1 MKNSEKTVTG
11 IIGYPLGH
19 TLSPAMHN
27 AVYEKYKMNWEYRVF
42 ETPPKDV
49 WKIIK
54 KMKKEKFAA
63 LNVTVPHKQAVM
75 KYLDRIDRAAKTI
88 GAVNTVIPVKG
99 RLTGFNT
106 DYLGF
111 ERTLKKNRISIK
123 NKKVVM
129 LGAGGAAHA
138 IAYAIKLRT
147 PSEFHIFNID
157 IPMTRGL
164 VKKLKIKDTKIWML
178 KKNPV
183 LDEIMVSADFIV
195 NCTSV
200 GMDNRSNPYK
210 IDRLKKKGIPV
221 YDIIYNPAK
230 TPFLK
235 QAEKKGAKIINGLDM
250 LIYQGME
257 GFKLWTGKAGD
268 YALVKKTAEKFLKKK

>member
-1 MKNSEKTVTG
+1 MKNNEKTITG

-27 AVYEKYKMNWEYRVF
+27 AVYKKYKMNWEYRVF
-42 ETPPKDV
+42 ETPPNDV
-49 WKIIK
+49 GKIIK
-54 KMKKEKFAA
+54 KMKKEGFAA
-63 LNVTVPHKQAVM
+63 LNVTVPYKQTVM
-75 KYLDRIDRAAKTI
+75 KYLDRIDHAAKVI

-99 RLTGFNT
+99 KLTGFNT

-111 ERTLKKNRISIK
+111 DRTLKKNRIIIK

-138 IAYAIKLRT
+138 IAYALKLRG
-147 PSEFHIFNID
+147 PSEFHILNID

-164 VKKLKIKDTKIWML
+164 VKKLKIKEAKIWML

-183 LDEIMVSADFIV
+183 LDEIIASADFIV

-210 IDRLKKKGIPV
+210 IDALKRKNIPV

-257 GFKLWTGKAGD
+257 GFKLWTGRISD
-268 YALVKKTAEKFLKKK
+268 YALIKKTVERSFK